1 MTTEPD
7 LIQTLLAMVRAE
19 FPSCTDRQAASMDER
34 IRALWGGQRVH
45 IAKAS
50 HRRPGNQAKPADT
63 LQRAY
68 TDALGPEP
76 TVVIT
81 TRHGIS
87 RATLYRLMKKGP
99 PGGGVV

>member
-1 MTTEPD
+1 MTADLD

-19 FPSCTDRQAASMDER
+19 FPQCTDDQAAQLDAR
-34 IRALWGGQRVH
+34 TRAVWGGQRVH
-45 IAKAS
+45 IPKNS
-50 HRRPGNQAKPADT
+50 HRRAGNQAKPPET

-68 TDALGPEP
+68 TDALGAEP
-76 TVVIT
+76 TEVIT

-99 PGGGVV
+99 PVGA